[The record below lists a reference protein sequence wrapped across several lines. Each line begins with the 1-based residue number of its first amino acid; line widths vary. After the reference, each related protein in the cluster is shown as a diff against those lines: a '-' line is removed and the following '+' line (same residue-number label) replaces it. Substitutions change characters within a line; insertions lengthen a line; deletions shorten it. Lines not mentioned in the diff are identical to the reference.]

1 MIFSIS
7 SQILQQAQVPLVA
20 RSTCKAALSSY
31 WISGNMLCAGY
42 SAGGIDTC
50 QGDSGGP
57 LICKRDDDDTWF
69 LWGVVSWGVGCGRA
83 NKYAV
88 YANTKSLRRWV
99 DSVIFKKQ

>member
-1 MIFSIS
+1 M
-7 SQILQQAQVPLVA
+7 QQAQVPLVA

-69 LWGVVSWGVGCGRA
+69 VWGVVSWVLVA
-83 NKYAV
+83 EEQ
-88 YANTKSLRRWV
+88 TSMPFMPIP
-99 DSVIFKKQ
+99 SH